1 MQYVV
6 PFDEYTPE
14 VRPLLGGKNAS
25 LGEMTSAGLPVPP
38 GFAVTTAAFS
48 AHIAADPRLGRDVK
62 DLLSEADPREPA
74 SLEPISAAVRAR
86 IEEAPLAG
94 GIAAQ
99 VAAAY
104 DRLCQRCGTEQLA
117 VAVRSSATCEDAP
130 DASFAGEHDS
140 FLWVRGAEELARHM
154 VRCWSSLWTAR
165 AICYRAATG
174 YAEAAVF
181 MSVGVQKM
189 VRPVA
194 SGVAF
199 TLNPSD
205 GDRSTVAIDA
215 SWGLGEPVVSGE
227 VTPDNF
233 LVDKVLYEIT
243 SRKVSHKAV
252 ELRVE
257 GDAVARVELSGE
269 RATGPC
275 LTDAEIKAVAR
286 LARAAERHYG
296 CPQDIEWALD
306 SELESPDNVVLLQ
319 SRPETVWSRRERA
332 PVATSTNVMDSI
344 VSTLCAPIHTRP
356 KSAR

>member
-6 PFDEYTPE
+6 PFEDYTPAL
-14 VRPLLGGKNAS
+14 RPLVGGKNAS
-25 LGEMTSAGLPVPP
+25 LGEMTRAGLPVPP
-38 GFAVTTAAFS
+38 GFAITTRAFT
-48 AHIAADPRLGRDVK
+48 AHIADPSLGRDVK
-62 DLLSEADPREPA
+62 DLLSQVDLGRPEA
-74 SLEPISAAVRAR
+74 LEPISAEVRAR
-86 IEEAPLAG
+86 IEDSPLADEV
-94 GIAAQ
+94 ARS

-104 DRLCQRCGTEQLA
+104 HRLGEQCGTEGLA

-140 FLWVRGAEELARHM
+140 FLWIRGAGDVTRHV

-165 AICYRAATG
+165 AISYRAETG
-174 YAEAAVF
+174 YAETAVF

-189 VRPVA
+189 VRPTA

-199 TLNPSD
+199 TLNPSN
-205 GDRSTVAIDA
+205 GDRSQVAIDA
-215 SWGLGEPVVSGE
+215 GWGLGEPVVSGE
-227 VTPDNF
+227 VTPDNY
-233 LVDKVLYEIT
+233 LVDKVLWEIT
-243 SRKVSHKAV
+243 SRKVSNKTI

-257 GDAVARVELSGE
+257 GDAVARVDLTGE

-306 SELESPDNVVLLQ
+306 SELPCPDNVVLLQ
-319 SRPETVWSRRERA
+319 SRPETVWSRQERP

-356 KSAR
+356 QSGS

>member
-1 MQYVV
+1 MPYVV
-6 PFDEYTPE
+6 HFDEYTPE
-14 VRPLLGGKNAS
+14 LRLSLGGKNAS
-25 LGEMTSAGLPVPP
+25 LGEMTGAGLSVPP
-38 GFAVTTAAFS
+38 GFAVTTDAFT
-48 AHIAADPRLGRDVK
+48 AHLAGTALAREVKELLSAADPG
-62 DLLSEADPREPA
+62 DPGA
-74 SLEPISAAVRAR
+74 LEPISAAVRAR
-86 IEEAPLAG
+86 VEAWPLATEV
-94 GIAAQ
+94 AEE

-104 DRLCQRCGTEQLA
+104 DRLCRQYGTDGLP

-140 FLWVRGAEELARHM
+140 FLWVRGASEVARHV

-165 AICYRAATG
+165 AISYRAQTG
-174 YAEAAVF
+174 YADTAVA

-189 VRPVA
+189 VRPIA

-199 TLNPSD
+199 TLNPIN
-205 GDRSTVAIDA
+205 GDRSQVAIDA
-215 SWGLGEPVVSGE
+215 NWGLGEPVVSGE
-227 VTPDNF
+227 VTPDNY
-233 LVDKVLYEIT
+233 LVDKVLWEIT
-243 SRKVSHKAV
+243 SRKVSNKAV

-257 GDAVARVELSGE
+257 GDTVTRVELTGE

-306 SELESPDNVVLLQ
+306 SMFPSPDNVALLQ
-319 SRPETVWSRRERA
+319 SRPETVWSRQPRQ

-356 KSAR
+356 QSAG